1 MKTFFIKNYVLF
13 ENFQKLCQGKKIKFI
28 FRIFEAMNNH
38 FFDLIEHTNRS
49 VFLTGKAGTGKTT
62 FLNDF
67 VKRTKKKYIV
77 VAPTG
82 IAAIN
87 AGGVTI
93 HSMFGLPL
101 RTFLP
106 TTDRIDGSLANNI
119 ADLMPHFK
127 YRKDKLK
134 LLREIEV
141 LIIDEVSMLRAD
153 VLDMMDFS
161 LRFIRRNNQRFGGVQ
176 MLFIGDLYQL
186 PPVVRD
192 EHILKICY
200 DSPFFFDSLAV
211 KDIPLLTIE
220 LTKVYRQSDE
230 DFLEILNAIRDG
242 DTANIDFDL
251 LNKRYDPDFDM
262 GNESYVYLCSHNK
275 MADEINQE
283 KLAEIKVTPN
293 TYEAKLFGDFKENQY
308 PNEQFLELKIGA
320 QVMFIRN
327 DISGEKKYFNGKL
340 GEISALD
347 ENEIKV
353 VLDGSEREITVKR
366 EVWEQKKYFLD
377 TEKNIQEEV
386 LGSFEQFPI
395 KLAWAVTIHKS
406 QGLTF
411 DKVIIDAGKSFT
423 AGQVYVALSRCRTLE
438 GIVLKS
444 RITPDVIFK
453 DNRILQ
459 FQGNTLANDNVE
471 AILNKEKYDYS
482 IRKVLRTV
490 NCLWFLKEVEDW
502 NQLSITTKS
511 IDHVKTKQLYVQL
524 KHEIVNLG
532 KIFEKL
538 ERVISQKVNNFI
550 EQKEE
555 WSEIENKTKGA
566 VNFFFVEIRDK
577 VFNPLKEFYA
587 EIKGA
592 KGLKQYNEEFRNW
605 LEDIEEYLNSLKE
618 AYLLETKLLDEKND
632 KEISMKIAKVPS
644 QVLTFQLFE
653 QGKTIGEIAL
663 ERGLVKE
670 TVIGHLAKFAE
681 QGLLDIARVI
691 TSDKIKAFETEFYK
705 NPHETLS
712 DWKNALPSSFE
723 FNEIRI
729 LINHYNFLKDK
740 NKA

>member
-1 MKTFFIKNYVLF
+1 
-13 ENFQKLCQGKKIKFI
+13 
-28 FRIFEAMNNH
+28 MNNH

-49 VFLTGKAGTGKTT
+49 IFLTGKAGTGKTT

-67 VKRTKKKYIV
+67 VKRTRKKHIV

-106 TTDRIDGSLANNI
+106 TTDRIDTSLANNI

-134 LLREIEV
+134 LLREVEV
-141 LIIDEVSMLRAD
+141 LIIDEVSMLRSD

-192 EHILKICY
+192 EHILKMY
-200 DSPFFFDSLAV
+200 YNSPFFFDSHAI
-211 KDIPLLTIE
+211 KEIPLITIE

-230 DFLEILNAIRDG
+230 YFLEILNAIRDG
-242 DTANIDFDL
+242 DVANIDFNH
-251 LNKRYDPDFDM
+251 LNERYDPNFDM
-262 GNESYVYLCSHNK
+262 GTESYVYLCSHNK

-283 KLAEIKVTPN
+283 KLTEIKVDPKS
-293 TYEAKLFGDFKENQY
+293 YEAKLFGEFKENQF

-320 QVMFIRN
+320 QIMFIRN

-340 GEISALD
+340 GEIIALD

-353 VLDGSEREITVKR
+353 VLDGSEREIAVKR

-377 TEKNIQEEV
+377 TDKNIKEEV

-444 RITPDVIFK
+444 KITPEVIFK
-453 DNRILQ
+453 DNRILK
-459 FQGNTLANDNVE
+459 FQGETHANDNVE

-482 IRKVLRTV
+482 IKKVLRTV
-490 NCLWFLKEVEDW
+490 DSQWLLKEVEDW
-502 NQLSITTKS
+502 NNLSIVTKS

-524 KHEIVNLG
+524 KQEIVNLG

-538 ERVISQKVNNFI
+538 DRIISQKINNFI
-550 EQKEE
+550 ENKEE

-566 VNFFFVEIRDK
+566 VNFFFTEIRDK

-592 KGLKQYNEEFRNW
+592 KGLKQYNEDFRVW
-605 LEDIEEYLNSLKE
+605 LEDLEEYLNSLKE
-618 AYLLETKLLDEKND
+618 IHLLETKLLDEKND
-632 KEISMKIAKVPS
+632 KEINMKIAKVPS

-653 QGKTIGEIAL
+653 EGKTISEIAM

-681 QGLLDIARVI
+681 QGLLDISRVI
-691 TSDKIKAFETEFYK
+691 TSDKIKAFEDVFYK
-705 NPHETLS
+705 TPHETLTE
-712 DWKNALPSSFE
+712 WKNALPSNFE

-729 LINHYNFLKDK
+729 LINHFNYQKEK
-740 NKA
+740 SK

>member
-1 MKTFFIKNYVLF
+1 
-13 ENFQKLCQGKKIKFI
+13 
-28 FRIFEAMNNH
+28 MNNH
-38 FFDLIEHTNRS
+38 FFDIIEHTNRS

-67 VKRTKKKYIV
+67 VKRTKKKHIV
-77 VAPTG
+77 IAPTG

-106 TTDRIDGSLANNI
+106 TTERIDSSLANNI
-119 ADLMPHFK
+119 ADLMHHFK

-134 LLREIEV
+134 LLREVEII
-141 LIIDEVSMLRAD
+141 IIDEVSMLRAD

-161 LRFIRRNNQRFGGVQ
+161 LRFVRRNNQRFGGVQ

-192 EHILKICY
+192 EHVLKQY
-200 DSPFFFDSLAV
+200 YQSPFFFDSHAI
-211 KDIPLLTIE
+211 KEIPLITIE

-230 DFLEILNAIRDG
+230 EFLDILNAIRDG
-242 DTANIDFDL
+242 DVANIDFDH
-251 LNKRYDPDFDM
+251 LNERYDPDFQTGQD
-262 GNESYVYLCSHNK
+262 SYVYLCSHNR
-275 MADEINQE
+275 MADEINQQ
-283 KLAEIKVTPN
+283 KLAEIKVDPS
-293 TYEAKLFGDFKENQY
+293 TYEAKLFGEFKENQF

-327 DISGEKKYFNGKL
+327 DISPEKKYFNGKL
-340 GEISALD
+340 GEIIGLD
-347 ENEIKV
+347 ENEIRV
-353 VLDGSEREITVKR
+353 VLEGSEREIVVKR

-377 TEKNIQEEV
+377 TDKNIKEEV

-438 GIVLKS
+438 GIILKS
-444 RITPDVIFK
+444 KITPEVIFK
-453 DNRILQ
+453 DTRILQ
-459 FQGNTLANDNVE
+459 FQGDTFANDQVE
-471 AILNKEKYDYS
+471 TILNKEKYDYS
-482 IRKVLRTV
+482 IKKVLRTLDS
-490 NCLWFLKEVEDW
+490 LWFLKEVEDW
-502 NQLSITTKS
+502 NKLSITTKS
-511 IDHVKTKQLYVQL
+511 IDHVKTNQLYLQL
-524 KHEIVNLG
+524 KHEIVQLG
-532 KIFEKL
+532 KIFGKL
-538 ERVISQKVNNFI
+538 ERVLNQKIDLFISK
-550 EQKEE
+550 EEE
-555 WSEIENKTKGA
+555 WSEIESKAKGA
-566 VNFFFVEIRDK
+566 VNFFFTEIRDK
-577 VFNPLKEFYA
+577 IFNPLKEFYA

-592 KGLKQYNEEFRNW
+592 KGLKQYNEEFKNW
-605 LEDIEEYLNSLKE
+605 LEDIEEYLNSLKDVH
-618 AYLLETKLLDEKND
+618 LLESKLLEEKND
-632 KEISMKIAKVPS
+632 KEINLKIAKVPS

-653 QGKTIGEIAL
+653 QGKTIGEISL

-681 QGLLDIARVI
+681 QGLLDISRVI

-712 DWKNALPSSFE
+712 EWKTALPNEFE

-729 LINHYNFLKDK
+729 LINHYNYKKGK
-740 NKA
+740 N

>member
-1 MKTFFIKNYVLF
+1 
-13 ENFQKLCQGKKIKFI
+13 
-28 FRIFEAMNNH
+28 MNNH

-67 VKRTKKKYIV
+67 VKKTRKKYIV

-134 LLREIEV
+134 LLREVEV

-200 DSPFFFDSLAV
+200 QSPFFFDSHAI

-230 DFLEILNAIRDG
+230 KFLDILNAIRDG
-242 DTANIDFDL
+242 DVANINFEE
-251 LNKRYDPDFDM
+251 LNKRYDPDFKA
-262 GNESYVYLCSHNK
+262 GTESYVYLCSHNK

-283 KLAEIKVTPN
+283 KLEEIDLTVK
-293 TYEAKLFGDFKENQY
+293 TYEAKLFGDFKENQF
-308 PNEQFLELKIGA
+308 PNEQFLELKVGA

-327 DISGEKKYFNGKL
+327 DITGEKKYFNGKL

-347 ENEIKV
+347 DNEIKV
-353 VLDGSEREITVKR
+353 VLNGSEREITVKR

-377 TEKNIQEEV
+377 TEKNIKEEV

-411 DKVIIDAGKSFT
+411 DNVIIDAGKSFT

-444 RITPDVIFK
+444 KITPEVIFK

-459 FQGNTLANDNVE
+459 FQGDTFANDSVE
-471 AILNKEKYDYS
+471 AILNREKYDYS
-482 IRKVLRTV
+482 IKKVLRTV
-490 NCLWFLKEVEDW
+490 NCLWFLNEVEEW
-502 NQLSITTKS
+502 NKLSITTKS
-511 IDHVKTKQLYVQL
+511 IDHVKTNQLYLQL

-550 EQKEE
+550 ENKEE
-555 WSEIENKTKGA
+555 WSDIESKTKGA
-566 VNFFFVEIRDK
+566 VNFFFTEIRDK

-605 LEDIEEYLNSLKE
+605 LEDTEEYLNSLKE
-618 AYLLETKLLDEKND
+618 IHLLETKLLDEKND
-632 KEISMKIAKVPS
+632 KEINLKIAKVPS

-653 QGKTIGEIAL
+653 QGKTIGEIAM

-681 QGLLDIARVI
+681 QGLLDISRVI
-691 TSDKIKAFETEFYK
+691 TSDKIKAFEKEFYE
-705 NPHETLS
+705 NPHETLTE
-712 DWKNALPSSFE
+712 WKNALPNDFE

-729 LINHYNFLKDK
+729 LINHYNFKKEK
-740 NKA
+740 NDSI

>member
-1 MKTFFIKNYVLF
+1 
-13 ENFQKLCQGKKIKFI
+13 
-28 FRIFEAMNNH
+28 MNNH

-62 FLNDF
+62 FLNEF
-67 VKRTKKKYIV
+67 VKKTRKKYIV

-134 LLREIEV
+134 LLREVEV

-200 DSPFFFDSLAV
+200 ESPFFFDSHAI

-230 DFLEILNAIRDG
+230 KFLDILNAIRDG
-242 DTANIDFDL
+242 DVANINFDD
-251 LNKRYDPDFDM
+251 LNRRYDPDFKA
-262 GNESYVYLCSHNK
+262 GTESYVYLCSHNK

-283 KLAEIKVTPN
+283 KLEEIDLTVK
-293 TYEAKLFGDFKENQY
+293 TYEAKLFGDFKENQF
-308 PNEQFLELKIGA
+308 PNEQFLELKVGA

-327 DISGEKKYFNGKL
+327 DITGEKKYFNGKL

-347 ENEIKV
+347 DNEIKV

-377 TEKNIQEEV
+377 TEKNIKEEV
-386 LGSFEQFPI
+386 LGSFEQFPV

-411 DKVIIDAGKSFT
+411 DNVIIDAGKSFT

-444 RITPDVIFK
+444 KITPEVIFK

-459 FQGNTLANDNVE
+459 FQGSTLANDNVE
-471 AILNKEKYDYS
+471 AILNREKYDYS
-482 IRKVLRTV
+482 IKKVLRTV
-490 NCLWFLKEVEDW
+490 NCLWFLNEVEEW
-502 NQLSITTKS
+502 NKLSVTTKN
-511 IDHVKTKQLYVQL
+511 IDHVKTNQLYLQL
-524 KHEIVNLG
+524 KHETANLG

-550 EQKEE
+550 ENKEE
-555 WSEIENKTKGA
+555 WSDIESKTKGA
-566 VNFFFVEIRDK
+566 VNFFFTEIRDK

-605 LEDIEEYLNSLKE
+605 LEDTEEYLNSLKE
-618 AYLLETKLLDEKND
+618 IHLLETKLLDEKND
-632 KEISMKIAKVPS
+632 KEINLKIAKVPS

-681 QGLLDIARVI
+681 QGLLDISRVI
-691 TSDKIKAFETEFYK
+691 TSDKIKAFENEFYK
-705 NPHETLS
+705 NPHETLTE
-712 DWKNALPSSFE
+712 WKNALPNDFE

-729 LINHYNFLKDK
+729 LINHYNFKK
-740 NKA
+740 EKGR

>member
-1 MKTFFIKNYVLF
+1 
-13 ENFQKLCQGKKIKFI
+13 
-28 FRIFEAMNNH
+28 MNNH
-38 FFDLIEHTNRS
+38 FFDLIEYTSRS

-62 FLNDF
+62 FLNEF
-67 VKRTKKKYIV
+67 VKKTKKKHIV

-106 TTDRIDGSLANNI
+106 TTDRIDSSLANNI
-119 ADLMPHFK
+119 IDLQQHFK

-134 LLREIEV
+134 LLREVEV

-192 EHILKICY
+192 EHVLKMFY
-200 DSPFFFDSLAV
+200 NSPFFFDSLAI

-220 LTKVYRQSDE
+220 LTKVYRQTDQE
-230 DFLEILNAIRDG
+230 FLEILNAIRDG
-242 DTANIDFDL
+242 DVANIDFNH
-251 LNKRYDPDFDM
+251 LNERYDPGFEA
-262 GNESYVYLCSHNK
+262 GEEPYVYLCSHNK
-275 MADEINQE
+275 MADDINQE
-283 KLAEIKVTPN
+283 KLKDIKVSPKS
-293 TYEAKLFGDFKENQY
+293 YEAKLFGEFKENQF
-308 PNEQFLELKIGA
+308 PNEQFLELKVGA

-327 DISGEKKYFNGKL
+327 DITGEKKYFNGKL
-340 GEISALD
+340 GEISSLD
-347 ENEIKV
+347 ENEVKV
-353 VLDGSEREITVKR
+353 ILEGSEREITVKR
-366 EVWEQKKYFLD
+366 EVWEQKKYSLD
-377 TEKNIQEEV
+377 TDKNIKEEV

-444 RITPDVIFK
+444 QITPEVIFK
-453 DNRILQ
+453 DNRILK
-459 FQGNTLANDNVE
+459 FQGETQANDNVE
-471 AILNKEKYDYS
+471 SILNQEKYDYS

-490 NCLWFLKEVEDW
+490 DCQWFLKEVEQW
-502 NQLSITTKS
+502 NNLSIVTKS
-511 IDHVKTKQLYVQL
+511 IDRTKSNQLYLQL
-524 KHEIVNLG
+524 KRDVLNLG

-538 ERVISQKVNNFI
+538 ERIIFQKVNLFI
-550 EQKEE
+550 EKKED
-555 WSEIENKTKGA
+555 WSEIESKSKGA
-566 VNFFFVEIRDK
+566 VNFFFTEIRDK

-592 KGLKQYNEEFRNW
+592 KGLKQYNEELKNW

-618 AYLLETKLLDEKND
+618 IHLLETKLLDEKND
-632 KEISMKIAKVPS
+632 KEVSMKIAKVPS

-653 QGKTIGEIAL
+653 QGKTISEIAM

-691 TSDKIKAFETEFYK
+691 TSDKIKAFKEIFHRDPKENLT
-705 NPHETLS
+705 
-712 DWKNALPSSFE
+712 DWKAALPNDFE

-729 LINHYNFLKDK
+729 LINHFTYQKEK
-740 NKA
+740 NN

>member
-1 MKTFFIKNYVLF
+1 
-13 ENFQKLCQGKKIKFI
+13 
-28 FRIFEAMNNH
+28 MNNH
-38 FFDLIEHTNRS
+38 FFDLIEYTSRS

-62 FLNDF
+62 FLNEF
-67 VKRTKKKYIV
+67 VKKTKKKHIV

-106 TTDRIDGSLANNI
+106 TTDRIDSSLANNI
-119 ADLMPHFK
+119 IDLQQHFK

-134 LLREIEV
+134 LLREVEV

-192 EHILKICY
+192 EHVLKMFY
-200 DSPFFFDSLAV
+200 NSPFFFDSLAI

-220 LTKVYRQSDE
+220 LTKVYRQTDQG
-230 DFLEILNAIRDG
+230 FLEILNAIRDG
-242 DTANIDFDL
+242 DVANIDFNH
-251 LNKRYDPDFDM
+251 LNERYDPGFEAGEDP
-262 GNESYVYLCSHNK
+262 YVYLCSHNK
-275 MADEINQE
+275 MADDINQA
-283 KLAEIKVTPN
+283 KLKDIKVSPKS
-293 TYEAKLFGDFKENQY
+293 YEAKLFGEFKENQF

-327 DISGEKKYFNGKL
+327 DITGEKKYFNGKL
-340 GEISALD
+340 GEISSLD
-347 ENEIKV
+347 ENEVKV
-353 VLDGSEREITVKR
+353 ILEGNEREITVKR
-366 EVWEQKKYFLD
+366 EVWEQKKYSLD
-377 TEKNIQEEV
+377 TDKNIKEEV

-444 RITPDVIFK
+444 KITPEVIFK
-453 DNRILQ
+453 DNRILK
-459 FQGNTLANDNVE
+459 FQGETQANDNVE
-471 AILNKEKYDYS
+471 SILNQEKYDYS

-490 NCLWFLKEVEDW
+490 DCQWFLKEVEQW
-502 NQLSITTKS
+502 NNLSIVTKS
-511 IDHVKTKQLYVQL
+511 IDRTKSNQLYLQL
-524 KHEIVNLG
+524 KRDVLNLG

-538 ERVISQKVNNFI
+538 ERIIFQKVNLFI
-550 EQKEE
+550 EKKEN
-555 WSEIENKTKGA
+555 WSEIESKSKGA
-566 VNFFFVEIRDK
+566 VNFFFTEIRDK

-592 KGLKQYNEEFRNW
+592 KGLKQYNEELKNW

-618 AYLLETKLLDEKND
+618 IHLLETKLLDEKND
-632 KEISMKIAKVPS
+632 KEVSMKIAKVPS

-653 QGKTIGEIAL
+653 QGKTISEIAM

-691 TSDKIKAFETEFYK
+691 TSDKIKAFKEMFHRDPKENLT
-705 NPHETLS
+705 
-712 DWKNALPSSFE
+712 DWKAALPNDFE

-729 LINHYNFLKDK
+729 LINHFTYQKEK
-740 NKA
+740 NNI

>member
-1 MKTFFIKNYVLF
+1 
-13 ENFQKLCQGKKIKFI
+13 
-28 FRIFEAMNNH
+28 MNNH

-62 FLNDF
+62 FLNEF
-67 VKRTKKKYIV
+67 VKKTRKKYIV

-106 TTDRIDGSLANNI
+106 TADRIDGSLGNNI
-119 ADLMPHFK
+119 ADLQQHFK

-134 LLREIEV
+134 LLREVEV

-192 EHILKICY
+192 EHILKMY
-200 DSPFFFDSLAV
+200 YNSPFFFDSLAI

-220 LTKVYRQSDE
+220 LTKVYRQTDE
-230 DFLEILNAIRDG
+230 EFLEILNAVRDG
-242 DTANIDFDL
+242 DVANINFDH
-251 LNKRYDPDFDM
+251 LNERYDPDFNA
-262 GNESYVYLCSHNK
+262 GEESYIYLCSHNK
-275 MADEINQE
+275 LADDINQQ
-283 KLAEIKVTPN
+283 KLAEIKVDPSTF
-293 TYEAKLFGDFKENQY
+293 EAKLFGEFKENQY
-308 PNEQFLELKIGA
+308 PNEQFLELKVGA

-347 ENEIKV
+347 EKEIKV
-353 VLDGSEREITVKR
+353 ILDGSEREITVKR
-366 EVWEQKKYFLD
+366 EVWEQKKYSLD
-377 TEKNIQEEV
+377 SEKNIKEEV

-444 RITPDVIFK
+444 KITPDVIFK

-459 FQGNTLANDNVE
+459 FQGETFANDSVE
-471 AILNKEKYDYS
+471 EILNKEKYDYS
-482 IRKVLRTV
+482 IRKVLRSV
-490 NCLWFLKEVEDW
+490 DSQWLLKEVELW
-502 NQLSITTKS
+502 NNLSITTKS
-511 IDHVKTKQLYVQL
+511 IDHAKSKQLYLQL
-524 KHEIVNLG
+524 KRDTVNLG

-538 ERVISQKVNNFI
+538 ERIIFQKVNNFI
-550 EQKEE
+550 NKTEE
-555 WSEIENKTKGA
+555 WSEIESKTKGA
-566 VNFFFVEIRDK
+566 VNFFFNEVKDK
-577 VFNPLKEFYA
+577 IFSPLKEFYS
-587 EIKGA
+587 EIKGV
-592 KGLKQYNEEFRNW
+592 KGLKNYNEELRSW
-605 LEDIEEYLNSLKE
+605 LEDIEDYLNGLKT
-618 AYLLETKLLDEKND
+618 AHLLETKLLDEKNN
-632 KEISMKIAKVPS
+632 KEVSMKIAKVPS

-653 QGKTIGEIAL
+653 QGKTISEIAL

-670 TVIGHLAKFAE
+670 TVLGHLAKFAE
-681 QGLLDIARVI
+681 QGLLDLSRVI
-691 TSDKIKAFETEFYK
+691 TLDKIKTFEKAFKTDPK
-705 NPHETLS
+705 ETLNE
-712 DWKNALPSSFE
+712 WKTALPNDFD

-729 LINHYNFLKDK
+729 LINHYKFLKDR
-740 NKA
+740 NE

>member
-1 MKTFFIKNYVLF
+1 
-13 ENFQKLCQGKKIKFI
+13 
-28 FRIFEAMNNH
+28 MNNH
-38 FFDLIEHTNRS
+38 FFDIIEHTNRS

-67 VKRTKKKYIV
+67 VKRTKKKHIV
-77 VAPTG
+77 IAPTG

-106 TTDRIDGSLANNI
+106 TTERIDGSLANNI
-119 ADLMPHFK
+119 ADLMHHFK

-134 LLREIEV
+134 LLREIEII
-141 LIIDEVSMLRAD
+141 IIDEVSMLRAD

-161 LRFIRRNNQRFGGVQ
+161 LRFVRRNNQRFGGVQ

-192 EHILKICY
+192 EHVLKQY
-200 DSPFFFDSLAV
+200 YQSPFFFDSLAI
-211 KDIPLLTIE
+211 KEIPLITIE
-220 LTKVYRQSDE
+220 LTKVYRQSDQE
-230 DFLEILNAIRDG
+230 FLEILNAIRDG
-242 DTANIDFDL
+242 DVANIDFDH
-251 LNKRYDPDFDM
+251 LNERYDPDFETGQD
-262 GNESYVYLCSHNK
+262 SYVYLCSHNK
-275 MADEINQE
+275 MADEINQQ
-283 KLAEIKVTPN
+283 KLTEIKVDPS
-293 TYEAKLFGDFKENQY
+293 TYEAKLFGEFKENQF

-327 DISGEKKYFNGKL
+327 DISPDKKYFNGKL
-340 GEISALD
+340 GEVIGLD
-347 ENEIKV
+347 ENEIRV
-353 VLDGSEREITVKR
+353 VLEGSEREIVVKR

-377 TEKNIQEEV
+377 TDKNIKEEV

-444 RITPDVIFK
+444 KITPEVIFK
-453 DNRILQ
+453 DTRILQ
-459 FQGNTLANDNVE
+459 FQGDTFANDHVE
-471 AILNKEKYDYS
+471 DILNKEKYDYS
-482 IRKVLRTV
+482 IKKVLRTLDS
-490 NCLWFLKEVEDW
+490 LWFLKEIEDW
-502 NQLSITTKS
+502 NKLSITTKS
-511 IDHVKTKQLYVQL
+511 IDHVKTNQLYLQL
-524 KHEIVNLG
+524 KHEIVQLG
-532 KIFEKL
+532 KIFGKL
-538 ERVISQKVNNFI
+538 ERILHQKIDLFI
-550 EQKEE
+550 NKEE
-555 WSEIENKTKGA
+555 EWTEIEGKTKGA
-566 VNFFFVEIRDK
+566 VNFFFTEIRDK

-592 KGLKQYNEEFRNW
+592 KGLKQYNEEFKDW
-605 LEDIEEYLNSLKE
+605 LEDIEEYLNSLKDVH
-618 AYLLETKLLDEKND
+618 LLETRLLDEKND
-632 KEISMKIAKVPS
+632 KEINLKIAKVPS

-653 QGKTIGEIAL
+653 QGKTIGEISL

-681 QGLLDIARVI
+681 QGLLDISRVI

-705 NPHETLS
+705 NPHETLTE
-712 DWKNALPSSFE
+712 WKGALPNDFE

-729 LINHYNFLKDK
+729 LINHFNYKKGK
-740 NKA
+740 NS

>member
-1 MKTFFIKNYVLF
+1 
-13 ENFQKLCQGKKIKFI
+13 
-28 FRIFEAMNNH
+28 MNNH
-38 FFDLIEHTNRS
+38 FFDLIEYTSRS

-62 FLNDF
+62 FLNEF
-67 VKRTKKKYIV
+67 VKKTKKKHIV

-106 TTDRIDGSLANNI
+106 TTDRIDSSLANNI
-119 ADLMPHFK
+119 IDLQQHFK

-134 LLREIEV
+134 LLREVEV

-192 EHILKICY
+192 EHVLKMFY
-200 DSPFFFDSLAV
+200 NSPFFFDSLAI

-220 LTKVYRQSDE
+220 LTKVYRQTDQ

-242 DTANIDFDL
+242 DVANIDFNH
-251 LNKRYDPDFDM
+251 LNERYDPGFEA
-262 GNESYVYLCSHNK
+262 GEEPYVYLCSHNK
-275 MADEINQE
+275 MADDINQE
-283 KLAEIKVTPN
+283 KLKDIKVSPKS
-293 TYEAKLFGDFKENQY
+293 YEAKLFGEFKENQF
-308 PNEQFLELKIGA
+308 PNEQFLELKVGA

-327 DISGEKKYFNGKL
+327 DITGEKKYFNGKL
-340 GEISALD
+340 GEISSLD
-347 ENEIKV
+347 ENEVKV
-353 VLDGSEREITVKR
+353 ILEGSEREITVKR
-366 EVWEQKKYFLD
+366 EVWEQKKYSLD
-377 TEKNIQEEV
+377 TDKNIKEEV

-438 GIVLKS
+438 GIILKS
-444 RITPDVIFK
+444 KITPEVIFK
-453 DNRILQ
+453 DNRILK
-459 FQGNTLANDNVE
+459 FQGETQANDNVE
-471 AILNKEKYDYS
+471 SILNQEKYDYS

-490 NCLWFLKEVEDW
+490 DCQWFLKEVEQW
-502 NQLSITTKS
+502 NNLSIVTKS
-511 IDHVKTKQLYVQL
+511 IDRTKSNQLYLQL
-524 KHEIVNLG
+524 KRDVLNLG

-538 ERVISQKVNNFI
+538 ERIIFQKVNLFI
-550 EQKEE
+550 EKKED
-555 WSEIENKTKGA
+555 WSEIESKSKGA
-566 VNFFFVEIRDK
+566 VNFFFTEIRDK

-592 KGLKQYNEEFRNW
+592 KGLKQYNEELKNW

-618 AYLLETKLLDEKND
+618 IHLLETKLLDEKND
-632 KEISMKIAKVPS
+632 KEVSMKIAKVPS

-653 QGKTIGEIAL
+653 QGKTISEIAM

-691 TSDKIKAFETEFYK
+691 TSDKIKAFKEMFHRDPKENLT
-705 NPHETLS
+705 
-712 DWKNALPSSFE
+712 DWKAALPNDFE

-729 LINHYNFLKDK
+729 LINHFTYQKEK
-740 NKA
+740 NN

>member
-1 MKTFFIKNYVLF
+1 
-13 ENFQKLCQGKKIKFI
+13 
-28 FRIFEAMNNH
+28 MNNH
-38 FFDLIEHTNRS
+38 FFDLIEYTNRS
-49 VFLTGKAGTGKTT
+49 IFLTGKAGTGKTT

-67 VKRTKKKYIV
+67 VKRTKKKHIV

-106 TTDRIDGSLANNI
+106 TTDRIDTSLANNI

-134 LLREIEV
+134 LLREVEV

-161 LRFIRRNNQRFGGVQ
+161 LRFIRRNSQRFGGVQ

-192 EHILKICY
+192 EHILKMFY
-200 DSPFFFDSLAV
+200 NSPFFFDSHAI
-211 KDIPLLTIE
+211 KEIPLLTIE

-230 DFLEILNAIRDG
+230 SFLDILNAIRDG
-242 DTANIDFDL
+242 DVGSIDFEH
-251 LNKRYDPDFDM
+251 LNERYDPTFET
-262 GNESYVYLCSHNK
+262 GTESYVYLCSHNR

-283 KLAEIKVTPN
+283 KLKEIKVDPSTF
-293 TYEAKLFGDFKENQY
+293 EAKLFGEFKENQF

-327 DISGEKKYFNGKL
+327 DISGEKRYFNGKL

-377 TEKNIQEEV
+377 TDKNIKEEV

-444 RITPDVIFK
+444 KITPEVIFK

-459 FQGNTLANDNVE
+459 FQGSTLANDNVE
-471 AILNKEKYDYS
+471 SILNQEKYDYS
-482 IRKVLRTV
+482 IKKVLRTV
-490 NCLWFLKEVEDW
+490 DSRWILNEVEEW
-502 NQLSITTKS
+502 NKLSITTKS
-511 IDHVKTKQLYVQL
+511 IDTVKTNQLYIQL
-524 KHEIVNLG
+524 KHEVTQLG

-538 ERVISQKVNNFI
+538 EKVISQKVNNFI
-550 EQKEE
+550 DQKEE
-555 WSEIENKTKGA
+555 WSEIEAKTKGA
-566 VNFFFVEIRDK
+566 VNFFFTEIRDK
-577 VFNPLKEFYA
+577 VFSPLKEFYA

-618 AYLLETKLLDEKND
+618 AHLLETKLLEEKND
-632 KEISMKIAKVPS
+632 KEVSMKIAKVPS

-653 QGKTIGEIAL
+653 QGKTIAEVAF

-681 QGLLDIARVI
+681 QGLLDISRVI
-691 TSDKIKAFETEFYK
+691 TSDKIKAFEDMFYK
-705 NPHETLS
+705 TPHETLTE
-712 DWKNALPSSFE
+712 WKSALPNEFE

-729 LINHYNFLKDK
+729 LINHYNFKKEK
-740 NKA
+740 NK

>member
-1 MKTFFIKNYVLF
+1 
-13 ENFQKLCQGKKIKFI
+13 
-28 FRIFEAMNNH
+28 MNNH
-38 FFDLIEHTNRS
+38 FFDLIEYTSRS

-62 FLNDF
+62 FLNEF
-67 VKRTKKKYIV
+67 VKKTKKKHIV

-106 TTDRIDGSLANNI
+106 TTDRIDSSLANNI
-119 ADLMPHFK
+119 IDLQQHFK

-134 LLREIEV
+134 LLREVEV
-141 LIIDEVSMLRAD
+141 LIIDEVSMLRAN

-192 EHILKICY
+192 EHVLKMFY
-200 DSPFFFDSLAV
+200 NSPFFFDSLAI

-220 LTKVYRQSDE
+220 LTKVYRQTDQE
-230 DFLEILNAIRDG
+230 FLEILNAIRDG
-242 DTANIDFDL
+242 DVANIDFDH
-251 LNKRYDPDFDM
+251 LNERYDPGFEA
-262 GNESYVYLCSHNK
+262 GEEPYVYLCSHNK
-275 MADEINQE
+275 MADDINQE
-283 KLAEIKVTPN
+283 KLKDIKVSPKS
-293 TYEAKLFGDFKENQY
+293 YEAKLFGEFKENQF

-327 DISGEKKYFNGKL
+327 DITGEKKYFNGKL
-340 GEISALD
+340 GEISSLD
-347 ENEIKV
+347 ENEVKV
-353 VLDGSEREITVKR
+353 ILEGSEREITVKR
-366 EVWEQKKYFLD
+366 EVWEQKKYSLD
-377 TEKNIQEEV
+377 TDKNIKEEV

-438 GIVLKS
+438 GIILKS
-444 RITPDVIFK
+444 KITPEVIFK
-453 DNRILQ
+453 DNRILK
-459 FQGNTLANDNVE
+459 FQGETQANDNVE
-471 AILNKEKYDYS
+471 SILNQEKYDYS

-490 NCLWFLKEVEDW
+490 DCQWFLKEVEQW
-502 NQLSITTKS
+502 NNLSIVTKS
-511 IDHVKTKQLYVQL
+511 IDRTKSSQLYLQL
-524 KHEIVNLG
+524 KRDVLNLG

-538 ERVISQKVNNFI
+538 ERIIFQKVNLFI
-550 EQKEE
+550 EKKED
-555 WSEIENKTKGA
+555 WSEIESKSKGA
-566 VNFFFVEIRDK
+566 VNFFFTEIRDK

-592 KGLKQYNEEFRNW
+592 KGLKQYNEELKNW

-618 AYLLETKLLDEKND
+618 IHLLETKLLDEKND
-632 KEISMKIAKVPS
+632 KEVSMKIAKVPS

-653 QGKTIGEIAL
+653 QGKTISEIAM

-691 TSDKIKAFETEFYK
+691 TSDKIKAFKEMFHRDPKENLT
-705 NPHETLS
+705 
-712 DWKNALPSSFE
+712 DWKAALPNDFE

-729 LINHYNFLKDK
+729 LINHFTYQKEK
-740 NKA
+740 NNI

>member
-1 MKTFFIKNYVLF
+1 
-13 ENFQKLCQGKKIKFI
+13 
-28 FRIFEAMNNH
+28 MNNH
-38 FFDLIEHTNRS
+38 FFDLIEYTSRS

-62 FLNDF
+62 FLNEF
-67 VKRTKKKYIV
+67 VKKTKKKHIV

-106 TTDRIDGSLANNI
+106 TTDRIDSSLANNI
-119 ADLMPHFK
+119 IDLQQHFK

-134 LLREIEV
+134 LLREVEV

-192 EHILKICY
+192 EHVLKMFY
-200 DSPFFFDSLAV
+200 NSPFFFDSLAI

-220 LTKVYRQSDE
+220 LTKVYRQTDQE
-230 DFLEILNAIRDG
+230 FLEILNAIRDG
-242 DTANIDFDL
+242 DVANIDFNH
-251 LNKRYDPDFDM
+251 LNERYDPDFEA
-262 GNESYVYLCSHNK
+262 GEEPYVYLCSHNK
-275 MADEINQE
+275 MADDINQE
-283 KLAEIKVTPN
+283 KLKDIKVSPKS
-293 TYEAKLFGDFKENQY
+293 YEAKLFGEFKENQY
-308 PNEQFLELKIGA
+308 PNEQFLELKVGA

-340 GEISALD
+340 GEISSLD

-353 VLDGSEREITVKR
+353 ILDGSEREITVKR
-366 EVWEQKKYFLD
+366 EVWEQKKYSLD
-377 TEKNIQEEV
+377 TDKNIKEEV

-444 RITPDVIFK
+444 KITPEVIFK
-453 DNRILQ
+453 DNRILK
-459 FQGNTLANDNVE
+459 FQGETQANDNVE
-471 AILNKEKYDYS
+471 SILNQEKYDYS
-482 IRKVLRTV
+482 IRKLLRTLD
-490 NCLWFLKEVEDW
+490 CQWFLKEVEQW
-502 NQLSITTKS
+502 NNLSIVTKS
-511 IDHVKTKQLYVQL
+511 IDRSKSNQLYLQL
-524 KHEIVNLG
+524 KRDVLNLG

-538 ERVISQKVNNFI
+538 ERIIFQKVNLFI
-550 EQKEE
+550 EKKED
-555 WSEIENKTKGA
+555 WSEIESKSKGA
-566 VNFFFVEIRDK
+566 VNFFFTEIRDK
-577 VFNPLKEFYA
+577 VFNPLKDFYA

-592 KGLKQYNEEFRNW
+592 KGLKQYNEELKNW

-618 AYLLETKLLDEKND
+618 IHLLEAKLLDEKND
-632 KEISMKIAKVPS
+632 KEVSMKIAKVPS

-653 QGKTIGEIAL
+653 EGKTISEIAM

-691 TSDKIKAFETEFYK
+691 TSDKIKAFKEMFHRDPK
-705 NPHETLS
+705 ETLNE
-712 DWKNALPSSFE
+712 WKTALPNNFE

-729 LINHYNFLKDK
+729 LINHFTYQKEK
-740 NKA
+740 NNI

>member
-1 MKTFFIKNYVLF
+1 
-13 ENFQKLCQGKKIKFI
+13 
-28 FRIFEAMNNH
+28 MNNH

-49 VFLTGKAGTGKTT
+49 IFLTGKAGTGKTT

-67 VKRTKKKYIV
+67 VKRTRKKHIV

-106 TTDRIDGSLANNI
+106 TTERIDTSMANNI

-134 LLREIEV
+134 LLREVEV
-141 LIIDEVSMLRAD
+141 VIIDEVSMLRAD

-192 EHILKICY
+192 EHILRMY
-200 DSPFFFDSLAV
+200 YNSPFFFDSHAI
-211 KDIPLLTIE
+211 KEIPLITIE

-230 DFLEILNAIRDG
+230 NFLAILNAIRDG
-242 DTANIDFDL
+242 DVANINFDH
-251 LNKRYDPDFDM
+251 LNERYDPDF
-262 GNESYVYLCSHNK
+262 NSKEEPYVYLCSHNK
-275 MADEINQE
+275 MADDINQE
-283 KLAEIKVTPN
+283 KLDQIKVSPK
-293 TYEAKLFGDFKENQY
+293 TYEAKLFGEFKENQF
-308 PNEQFLELKIGA
+308 PNEQFLDLKIGA
-320 QVMFIRN
+320 QIMFIRN
-327 DISGEKKYFNGKL
+327 DISGEKRYFNGKL

-353 VLDGSEREITVKR
+353 ILDGSEKEITVKR

-377 TEKNIQEEV
+377 TDKNIKEEV

-411 DKVIIDAGKSFT
+411 DRVIIDAGKSFT

-444 RITPDVIFK
+444 KITPEVIFK
-453 DNRILQ
+453 DNRILK
-459 FQGNTLANDNVE
+459 FQGETHANDNVE
-471 AILNKEKYDYS
+471 SILNQEKYDYS
-482 IRKVLRTV
+482 IRKVLRTIDSQW
-490 NCLWFLKEVEDW
+490 LLKEVEDW
-502 NQLSITTKS
+502 NSLSLVTKN
-511 IDHVKTKQLYVQL
+511 IDHLKTKQLYVQL
-524 KHEIVNLG
+524 KPEIVNLG

-538 ERVISQKVNNFI
+538 ERVISQKVNLFI
-550 EQKEE
+550 EKKEE
-555 WSEIENKTKGA
+555 WSDIENKSKGA
-566 VNFFFVEIRDK
+566 VNFFFTEVRDK
-577 VFNPLKEFYA
+577 VFSPLKEFYA
-587 EIKGA
+587 EIKGS
-592 KGLKQYNEEFRNW
+592 KGLKQYNEEFRVW

-618 AYLLETKLLDEKND
+618 IHLLETKLLEEKNN
-632 KEISMKIAKVPS
+632 KEVSMKIAKVPS

-653 QGKTIGEIAL
+653 QGKTISEIAL

-681 QGLLDIARVI
+681 QGLLDISRVI
-691 TSDKIKAFETEFYK
+691 TSDKIKAFEELFHK
-705 NPHETLS
+705 DRKETLTE
-712 DWKNALPSSFE
+712 WKSVLPNDFE

-729 LINHYNFLKDK
+729 LINHFNYQKEK
-740 NKA
+740 VK

>member
-1 MKTFFIKNYVLF
+1 
-13 ENFQKLCQGKKIKFI
+13 
-28 FRIFEAMNNH
+28 MNNH
-38 FFDLIEHTNRS
+38 FFDIIEHTNRS

-62 FLNDF
+62 FLNEF
-67 VKRTKKKYIV
+67 VKKTRKKHIV

-134 LLREIEV
+134 LLREVEV
-141 LIIDEVSMLRAD
+141 IIIDEVSMLRAD

-176 MLFIGDLYQL
+176 MLLIGDLYQL

-192 EHILKICY
+192 EHVLKMFY
-200 DSPFFFDSLAV
+200 QSPFFFDSHAI
-211 KDIPLLTIE
+211 KEIPLITIE
-220 LTKVYRQSDE
+220 LTKVYRQSDQ

-242 DTANIDFDL
+242 DVANIDFEH
-251 LNKRYDPDFDM
+251 LNERYDPDFETGHD
-262 GNESYVYLCSHNK
+262 SYVYLCSHNK

-283 KLAEIKVTPN
+283 KLAKIKVTPN
-293 TYEAKLFGDFKENQY
+293 TYEAKLFGEFKENQF

-327 DISGEKKYFNGKL
+327 DISPEKKYFNGKL

-347 ENEIKV
+347 ENEIRV
-353 VLDGSEREITVKR
+353 VLEGSEREIVVKR

-377 TEKNIQEEV
+377 TDKNIKEEV

-444 RITPDVIFK
+444 KITPEVIFK

-459 FQGNTLANDNVE
+459 FQGDTFANDRVE
-471 AILNKEKYDYS
+471 NILNKEKYDYS
-482 IRKVLRTV
+482 IRKVLRTLDS
-490 NCLWFLKEVEDW
+490 LWLLHEVEEW
-502 NQLSITTKS
+502 NKLSIATKS
-511 IDHVKTKQLYVQL
+511 IDHVKANQLYLQL
-524 KHEIVNLG
+524 KHEIVQLG
-532 KIFEKL
+532 KVFTKL
-538 ERVISQKVNNFI
+538 ERILFQKINLFI
-550 EQKEE
+550 DKEEE
-555 WSEIENKTKGA
+555 WSEIESKTKGA
-566 VNFFFVEIRDK
+566 VNFFFVAIRDK
-577 VFNPLKEFYA
+577 VFNPLKDFYA

-592 KGLKQYNEEFRNW
+592 KGLKQYNEELKNW
-605 LEDIEEYLNSLKE
+605 LEDVEEYLNNLKE
-618 AYLLETKLLDEKND
+618 AHLLETKLLDEANN
-632 KEISMKIAKVPS
+632 KEINLKIAKVPS

-653 QGKTIGEIAL
+653 QGKTIGEISL

-681 QGLLDIARVI
+681 QGLLDISRVI
-691 TSDKIKAFETEFYK
+691 TSDKIKAFETEFY
-705 NPHETLS
+705 NNSHETLTE
-712 DWKNALPSSFE
+712 WKSALPNDFE

-729 LINHYNFLKDK
+729 LLNHYNYKKGK
-740 NKA
+740 NS

>member
-1 MKTFFIKNYVLF
+1 
-13 ENFQKLCQGKKIKFI
+13 
-28 FRIFEAMNNH
+28 MNNH
-38 FFDLIEHTNRS
+38 FFDLIEYTSRS

-62 FLNDF
+62 FLNEF
-67 VKRTKKKYIV
+67 VKKTKKKHIV

-106 TTDRIDGSLANNI
+106 TSERIDSSIANNI
-119 ADLMPHFK
+119 IDLQQHFK

-134 LLREIEV
+134 LLREVEV

-192 EHILKICY
+192 EHVLKMFY
-200 DSPFFFDSLAV
+200 NSPFFFDSLAI

-220 LTKVYRQSDE
+220 LTKVYRQTDE
-230 DFLEILNAIRDG
+230 GFLEILNAIRDG
-242 DTANIDFDL
+242 DVANIDFNH
-251 LNKRYDPDFDM
+251 LNERYNPGFEA
-262 GNESYVYLCSHNK
+262 GEEPYVYLCSHNK
-275 MADEINQE
+275 MADDINQE
-283 KLAEIKVTPN
+283 KLKDIKVSPKS
-293 TYEAKLFGDFKENQY
+293 YEAKLFGEFKENQY

-320 QVMFIRN
+320 QIMFIRN
-327 DISGEKKYFNGKL
+327 DITGEKKYFNGKL
-340 GEISALD
+340 GEISSLD
-347 ENEIKV
+347 ENEVKV
-353 VLDGSEREITVKR
+353 ILEGSEREITVKR
-366 EVWEQKKYFLD
+366 EVWEQKKYSLD
-377 TEKNIQEEV
+377 TDKNIKEEV

-444 RITPDVIFK
+444 KITPEVIFK
-453 DNRILQ
+453 DNRILK
-459 FQGNTLANDNVE
+459 FQGETQANDNVE
-471 AILNKEKYDYS
+471 SILNQEKYDYS

-490 NCLWFLKEVEDW
+490 DCQWFLKEVEQW
-502 NQLSITTKS
+502 NNLSIVNKS
-511 IDHVKTKQLYVQL
+511 IDRKKTNQLYLQL
-524 KHEIVNLG
+524 KRDVLNLG

-538 ERVISQKVNNFI
+538 ERIIFQKVNLFI
-550 EQKEE
+550 EKKED
-555 WSEIENKTKGA
+555 WSEIESKSKGA
-566 VNFFFVEIRDK
+566 VNFFFTEIRDK
-577 VFNPLKEFYA
+577 VFNPLKDFYA

-592 KGLKQYNEEFRNW
+592 KGLKQYNEELKNW

-618 AYLLETKLLDEKND
+618 VHLLETKLLDEKND

-653 QGKTIGEIAL
+653 EGKTISQIAL

-691 TSDKIKAFETEFYK
+691 TSDKITAFKEMFHR
-705 NPHETLS
+705 NPKETLNE
-712 DWKNALPSSFE
+712 WKAALPNDFE

-729 LINHYNFLKDK
+729 LINHFTYQKEK
-740 NKA
+740 NNI

>member
-1 MKTFFIKNYVLF
+1 
-13 ENFQKLCQGKKIKFI
+13 
-28 FRIFEAMNNH
+28 MNNH
-38 FFDLIEHTNRS
+38 FFDLIEYTSRS

-62 FLNDF
+62 FLNEF
-67 VKRTKKKYIV
+67 VKKTKKKHIV

-106 TTDRIDGSLANNI
+106 TTDRIDSSLANNI
-119 ADLMPHFK
+119 IDLQQHFK

-134 LLREIEV
+134 LLREVEV

-192 EHILKICY
+192 EHVLKMFY
-200 DSPFFFDSLAV
+200 NSPFFFDSLAI

-220 LTKVYRQSDE
+220 LTKVYRQTDQE
-230 DFLEILNAIRDG
+230 FLEILNAIRDG
-242 DTANIDFDL
+242 DVANIDFNH
-251 LNKRYDPDFDM
+251 LNERYDPGFEA
-262 GNESYVYLCSHNK
+262 GEEPYVYLCSHNK
-275 MADEINQE
+275 MADDINQE
-283 KLAEIKVTPN
+283 KLKDIKVSPKS
-293 TYEAKLFGDFKENQY
+293 YEAKLFGEFKENQY
-308 PNEQFLELKIGA
+308 PNEQFLELKVGA

-340 GEISALD
+340 GEISSLD

-353 VLDGSEREITVKR
+353 ILDGSEREITVKR
-366 EVWEQKKYFLD
+366 EVWEQKKYSLD
-377 TEKNIQEEV
+377 TDKNIKEEV

-444 RITPDVIFK
+444 KITPEVIFK
-453 DNRILQ
+453 DNRILK
-459 FQGNTLANDNVE
+459 FQGETQANDNVE
-471 AILNKEKYDYS
+471 SILNQEKYDYS
-482 IRKVLRTV
+482 IRKLLRTLD
-490 NCLWFLKEVEDW
+490 CQWFLKEVEQW
-502 NQLSITTKS
+502 NNLSIVTKS
-511 IDHVKTKQLYVQL
+511 IDRSKSNQLYLQL
-524 KHEIVNLG
+524 KRDVLNLG

-538 ERVISQKVNNFI
+538 ERIIFQKVNLFI
-550 EQKEE
+550 EKKED
-555 WSEIENKTKGA
+555 WSEIESKSKGA
-566 VNFFFVEIRDK
+566 VNFFFTEIRDK
-577 VFNPLKEFYA
+577 VFNPLKDFYA

-592 KGLKQYNEEFRNW
+592 KGLKQYNEELKNW

-618 AYLLETKLLDEKND
+618 IHLLETKLLDEKND
-632 KEISMKIAKVPS
+632 KEVSMKIAKVPS

-653 QGKTIGEIAL
+653 EGKTISEIAM

-691 TSDKIKAFETEFYK
+691 TSDKIKAFKEMFHRDPK
-705 NPHETLS
+705 ETLNE
-712 DWKNALPSSFE
+712 WKTALPNDFE

-729 LINHYNFLKDK
+729 LINHFTHQKEK
-740 NKA
+740 NNG

>member
-1 MKTFFIKNYVLF
+1 
-13 ENFQKLCQGKKIKFI
+13 
-28 FRIFEAMNNH
+28 MNNH

-62 FLNDF
+62 FLNEF
-67 VKRTKKKYIV
+67 VKKTRKKHIV

-106 TTDRIDGSLANNI
+106 TTDRIDGSLGNNI
-119 ADLMPHFK
+119 ADLQQHFK

-134 LLREIEV
+134 LLREVEV

-192 EHILKICY
+192 EHILKMFY
-200 DSPFFFDSLAV
+200 QSPFFFDSHAI

-220 LTKVYRQSDE
+220 LTKVYRQTDE
-230 DFLEILNAIRDG
+230 NFLEILNSIRDG
-242 DTANIDFDL
+242 DVANIDFEH
-251 LNKRYDPDFDM
+251 LNERYNPDFNAGED
-262 GNESYVYLCSHNK
+262 SYIYLCSHNK
-275 MADEINQE
+275 LADDINQQ
-283 KLAEIKVTPN
+283 KLAEIKVTPA
-293 TYEAKLFGDFKENQY
+293 TFEAKLFGEFKENQY

-327 DISGEKKYFNGKL
+327 DISGEKKYFNGKI

-347 ENEIKV
+347 EKEIKV
-353 VLDGSEREITVKR
+353 VLEGSEREITVKR
-366 EVWEQKKYFLD
+366 EVWEQKKYSLD
-377 TEKNIQEEV
+377 GEKNIKEEV

-444 RITPDVIFK
+444 KITPEVIFK

-459 FQGNTLANDNVE
+459 FQGATFANDNVE
-471 AILNKEKYDYS
+471 EILNREKYDYS
-482 IRKVLRTV
+482 IRKVLRSV
-490 NCLWFLKEVEDW
+490 DSQWLLKEVELW
-502 NQLSITTKS
+502 NNLSITTKS
-511 IDHVKTKQLYVQL
+511 IDHVKSKQLYLQL
-524 KHEIVNLG
+524 KRDVVNLG

-538 ERVISQKVNNFI
+538 ERIIFQKVNNFI
-550 EQKEE
+550 NQTEE
-555 WSEIENKTKGA
+555 WSEIESKTKGA
-566 VNFFFVEIRDK
+566 VNFFFSEVKDK
-577 VFNPLKEFYA
+577 IFSPLKEFYS
-587 EIKGA
+587 EIKGV
-592 KGLKQYNEEFRNW
+592 KGLKNYNEELRSW
-605 LEDIEEYLNSLKE
+605 LEDIEEYLNGLKT
-618 AYLLETKLLDEKND
+618 AHLLETKLLDEKND
-632 KEISMKIAKVPS
+632 KEVSMKIAKVPS

-653 QGKTIGEIAL
+653 QGKTISEIAL

-670 TVIGHLAKFAE
+670 TVLGHLARFAE
-681 QGLLDIARVI
+681 QGLLDLSRVI
-691 TSDKIKAFETEFYK
+691 TSDKIKTFEKAFKTDPK
-705 NPHETLS
+705 ETLNE
-712 DWKNALPSSFE
+712 WKTALPNDFD

-729 LINHYNFLKDK
+729 LINHFNFLKEK
-740 NKA
+740 GK

>member
-1 MKTFFIKNYVLF
+1 
-13 ENFQKLCQGKKIKFI
+13 
-28 FRIFEAMNNH
+28 MNNH
-38 FFDLIEHTNRS
+38 FFDLIEYTSRS

-62 FLNDF
+62 FLNEF
-67 VKRTKKKYIV
+67 VKKTKKKHIV

-106 TTDRIDGSLANNI
+106 TTDRIDSSLANNI
-119 ADLMPHFK
+119 IDLQQHFK

-134 LLREIEV
+134 LLREVEV

-192 EHILKICY
+192 EHVLKMFY
-200 DSPFFFDSLAV
+200 NSPFFFDSLAI

-220 LTKVYRQSDE
+220 LTKVYRQTDQ

-242 DTANIDFDL
+242 DVANIDFDH
-251 LNKRYDPDFDM
+251 LNERYDPGFEA
-262 GNESYVYLCSHNK
+262 GEEPYVYLCSHNK
-275 MADEINQE
+275 MADDINQE
-283 KLAEIKVTPN
+283 KLKDIKVSPKS
-293 TYEAKLFGDFKENQY
+293 YEAKLFGEFKENQF
-308 PNEQFLELKIGA
+308 PNEQFLELKVGA

-327 DISGEKKYFNGKL
+327 DITGEKKYFNGKL
-340 GEISALD
+340 GEISSLD
-347 ENEIKV
+347 ENEVKV
-353 VLDGSEREITVKR
+353 ILEGSEREITVKR
-366 EVWEQKKYFLD
+366 EVWEQKKYSLD
-377 TEKNIQEEV
+377 TDKNIKEEV

-444 RITPDVIFK
+444 KITPEVIFK
-453 DNRILQ
+453 DNRILK
-459 FQGNTLANDNVE
+459 FQGETQANDNVE
-471 AILNKEKYDYS
+471 SILNQEKYDYS

-490 NCLWFLKEVEDW
+490 DCQWFLKEVEQW
-502 NQLSITTKS
+502 NNLSIVTKS
-511 IDHVKTKQLYVQL
+511 IDRTKSNQLYLQL
-524 KHEIVNLG
+524 KRDVLNLG

-538 ERVISQKVNNFI
+538 ERIIFQKVNLFI
-550 EQKEE
+550 EKKED
-555 WSEIENKTKGA
+555 WSEIESKSKGA
-566 VNFFFVEIRDK
+566 VNFFFTEIRDK

-592 KGLKQYNEEFRNW
+592 KGLKQYNEELKNW

-618 AYLLETKLLDEKND
+618 IHLLETKLLDEKND
-632 KEISMKIAKVPS
+632 KEVSMKIAKVPS

-653 QGKTIGEIAL
+653 QGKTISEIAM

-691 TSDKIKAFETEFYK
+691 TSDKIKAFKEMFHGDPK
-705 NPHETLS
+705 ETLNE
-712 DWKNALPSSFE
+712 WKTALPNNFE

-729 LINHYNFLKDK
+729 LINHFTYEKEK
-740 NKA
+740 NNI

>member
-1 MKTFFIKNYVLF
+1 
-13 ENFQKLCQGKKIKFI
+13 
-28 FRIFEAMNNH
+28 MNNH

-67 VKRTKKKYIV
+67 VKKTRKKHIV

-106 TTDRIDGSLANNI
+106 TTERIDESLGNNI

-134 LLREIEV
+134 LLREVEV

-161 LRFIRRNNQRFGGVQ
+161 LRFIRRNTQRFGGVQ

-192 EHILKICY
+192 EHILKMY
-200 DSPFFFDSLAV
+200 YQSPFFFDSLAI

-230 DFLEILNAIRDG
+230 GFLAILNAIRDG
-242 DTANIDFDL
+242 DVDNIDFEH
-251 LNKRYDPDFDM
+251 LNERYDPGFNAGED
-262 GNESYVYLCSHNK
+262 SYVYLCSHNK

-283 KLAEIKVTPN
+283 KLKEIKVDGS
-293 TYEAKLFGDFKENQY
+293 TYEAKLFGEFKENQF
-308 PNEQFLELKIGA
+308 PNEQFLELKVGA
-320 QVMFIRN
+320 QIMFIRN
-327 DISGEKKYFNGKL
+327 DISPEKRYFNGKL
-340 GEISALD
+340 GEIVGLD
-347 ENEIKV
+347 ESEIRV
-353 VLDGSEREITVKR
+353 VLDGSEKEITVKR

-377 TEKNIQEEV
+377 TDKNIKEEV

-444 RITPDVIFK
+444 KITPEVIFK

-459 FQGNTLANDNVE
+459 FQGSTFANDNVE
-471 AILNKEKYDYS
+471 AILNQEKYDYS
-482 IRKVLRTV
+482 IKKVLRT
-490 NCLWFLKEVEDW
+490 LDSRWFLHEVEKW
-502 NQLSITTKS
+502 NKLSMATKS
-511 IDHVKTKQLYVQL
+511 IDNAKSNQLYLQL
-524 KHEIVNLG
+524 KHETTQLG

-538 ERVISQKVNNFI
+538 EKILFQKVSNFI
-550 EQKEE
+550 IEKEE
-555 WSEIENKTKGA
+555 WTEIETKSKGA
-566 VNFFFVEIRDK
+566 VNFFFMAVKDK
-577 VFNPLKEFYA
+577 IFNPLKEFYA

-592 KGLKQYNEEFRNW
+592 KGLKQYNDELRDW
-605 LEDIEEYLNSLKE
+605 LEDIEEYLNSLKDI
-618 AYLLETKLLDEKND
+618 YLLETRLLDEKND
-632 KEISMKIAKVPS
+632 KEVSMVIAKVPS

-653 QGKTIGEIAL
+653 QGKTIAEVAF

-681 QGLLDIARVI
+681 QGLLDISRVI
-691 TSDKIKAFETEFYK
+691 TTDKIKAFENEFYK

-712 DWKNALPSSFE
+712 EWKAALPNEFE

-729 LINHYNFLKDK
+729 LINHYNFKKQRGNDLQAEP
-740 NKA
+740 N

>member
-1 MKTFFIKNYVLF
+1 MIKFFSRQTFFFLRIFKTYAKVRNS
-13 ENFQKLCQGKKIKFI
+13 ID
-28 FRIFEAMNNH
+28 FRIFDNDEQS
-38 FFDLIEHTNRS
+38 FFDLLEYTSRS

-67 VKRTKKKYIV
+67 VKRTKKKHIV

-106 TTDRIDGSLANNI
+106 TTERIDTSLANNI

-134 LLREIEV
+134 LLREVEII
-141 LIIDEVSMLRAD
+141 IIDEVSMLRAD

-192 EHILKICY
+192 EHILKMY
-200 DSPFFFDSLAV
+200 YNSPFFFDSHAI
-211 KDIPLLTIE
+211 KDIPVVTIE

-230 DFLEILNAIRDG
+230 EFLEILNAIRDG
-242 DTANIDFDL
+242 DVANIDFDH

-262 GNESYVYLCSHNK
+262 GKESYVYLCSHNK

-283 KLAEIKVTPN
+283 KLAEIKVDAQ
-293 TYEAKLFGDFKENQY
+293 TYEAKLVGDFKENQF

-320 QVMFIRN
+320 QIMFIRN

-340 GEISALD
+340 GEIIGLD
-347 ENEIKV
+347 ENEIRV
-353 VLDGSEREITVKR
+353 ALDGSEKEIVVKR
-366 EVWEQKKYFLD
+366 ETWEQKKYFLD
-377 TEKNIQEEV
+377 TDKNIQEEV

-444 RITPDVIFK
+444 KITPEVIFK
-453 DNRILQ
+453 DDRILH
-459 FQGNTLANDNVE
+459 FHTDTVANDRVE
-471 AILNKEKYDYS
+471 AILNQEKYDYS

-490 NCLWFLKEVEDW
+490 DCLWFLKEVEDW
-502 NQLSITTKS
+502 NNLSIVTKNL
-511 IDHVKTKQLYVQL
+511 DHVKTKQLYLQL
-524 KHEIVNLG
+524 KHEAVNLG

-538 ERVISQKVNNFI
+538 ERIIFQKVNNFI
-550 EQKEE
+550 QQKEE
-555 WSEIENKTKGA
+555 WSEIESKSKGA
-566 VNFFFVEIRDK
+566 VNFFLQKPEIR
-577 VFNPLKEFYA
+577 F
-587 EIKGA
+587 
-592 KGLKQYNEEFRNW
+592 
-605 LEDIEEYLNSLKE
+605 S
-618 AYLLETKLLDEKND
+618 
-632 KEISMKIAKVPS
+632 
-644 QVLTFQLFE
+644 
-653 QGKTIGEIAL
+653 
-663 ERGLVKE
+663 
-670 TVIGHLAKFAE
+670 
-681 QGLLDIARVI
+681 
-691 TSDKIKAFETEFYK
+691 
-705 NPHETLS
+705 
-712 DWKNALPSSFE
+712 
-723 FNEIRI
+723 I
-729 LINHYNFLKDK
+729 L
-740 NKA
+740 

>member
-1 MKTFFIKNYVLF
+1 
-13 ENFQKLCQGKKIKFI
+13 
-28 FRIFEAMNNH
+28 MNNH

-67 VKRTKKKYIV
+67 VKRTRKKHIV

-106 TTDRIDGSLANNI
+106 TTERIDTSLANNI

-134 LLREIEV
+134 LLREVEII
-141 LIIDEVSMLRAD
+141 IIDEVSMLRAD

-192 EHILKICY
+192 EHILKMY
-200 DSPFFFDSLAV
+200 YHSPFFFDSHAI
-211 KDIPLLTIE
+211 KEIPLITIE

-230 DFLEILNAIRDG
+230 NFLAILNAIRDG
-242 DTANIDFDL
+242 DIANIDFES
-251 LNKRYDPDFDM
+251 LNERYDPDFDM
-262 GNESYVYLCSHNK
+262 GDEPYVYLCSHNK
-275 MADEINQE
+275 MADDINQE
-283 KLAEIKVTPN
+283 QLDALKVSSK
-293 TYEAKLFGDFKENQY
+293 TYEAKLFGEFKENQF
-308 PNEQFLELKIGA
+308 PNEQFLDLKIGA
-320 QVMFIRN
+320 QIMFIRN

-340 GEISALD
+340 GEISALE

-353 VLDGSEREITVKR
+353 ILDGSEREITVKR

-377 TEKNIQEEV
+377 TDKNIKEEV
-386 LGSFEQFPI
+386 LGSFEQFPV

-411 DKVIIDAGKSFT
+411 DRVIIDAGKSFT

-444 RITPDVIFK
+444 KITPEVIFK
-453 DNRILQ
+453 DNRILH
-459 FQGNTLANDNVE
+459 FHSDTVANDKVE
-471 AILNKEKYDYS
+471 AILNNEKYDYS
-482 IRKVLRTV
+482 IKKVLRTIDSQW
-490 NCLWFLKEVEDW
+490 LLKEVEEW
-502 NQLSITTKS
+502 NKLSVATKS
-511 IDHVKTKQLYVQL
+511 IDHIKVNQLYMQL
-524 KHEIVNLG
+524 KQDIVNLG

-538 ERVISQKVNNFI
+538 DRVISQKVNNFI

-566 VNFFFVEIRDK
+566 VNFFFTEIRDK
-577 VFNPLKEFYA
+577 IFSPLKDFYA

-618 AYLLETKLLDEKND
+618 IHLLETKLLEEKNNQ
-632 KEISMKIAKVPS
+632 EVSMKIAKVPS

-653 QGKTIGEIAL
+653 QGKTISEIAL

-681 QGLLDIARVI
+681 QGLLDITRVI
-691 TSDKIKAFETEFYK
+691 TSDKIKAFEDLFK
-705 NPHETLS
+705 ADRKETLTE
-712 DWKNALPSSFE
+712 WKNALPSHFE

-729 LINHYNFLKDK
+729 LINHFNYLKEK
-740 NKA
+740 EKI

>member
-1 MKTFFIKNYVLF
+1 
-13 ENFQKLCQGKKIKFI
+13 
-28 FRIFEAMNNH
+28 MNNH

-67 VKRTKKKYIV
+67 VKKTRKKYIV

-134 LLREIEV
+134 LLREVEV

-161 LRFIRRNNQRFGGVQ
+161 LRFIRRNSQRFGGVQ

-200 DSPFFFDSLAV
+200 QSPFFFDSHAV

-230 DFLEILNAIRDG
+230 KFLDILNAIRDG
-242 DTANIDFDL
+242 DVANINFDV
-251 LNKRYDPDFDM
+251 LNERYDPDFKAGTD
-262 GNESYVYLCSHNK
+262 SYVYLCSHNK
-275 MADEINQE
+275 MADEINQQ
-283 KLAEIKVTPN
+283 KLEEIDLTVK
-293 TYEAKLFGDFKENQY
+293 TYEAKLFGDFKENQF
-308 PNEQFLELKIGA
+308 PNEQFLELKVGA

-340 GEISALD
+340 GEIMSLD
-347 ENEIKV
+347 DNEIKV
-353 VLDGSEREITVKR
+353 VLDGSEREIVVKR

-377 TEKNIQEEV
+377 TEKNIKEEV

-411 DKVIIDAGKSFT
+411 DNVIIDAGKSFT

-444 RITPDVIFK
+444 KITPEVIFK

-459 FQGNTLANDNVE
+459 FQGNTFANDNVE
-471 AILNKEKYDYS
+471 AILNREKYDYS
-482 IRKVLRTV
+482 IKKVLRTV
-490 NCLWFLKEVEDW
+490 NCLWFLNEVEEW
-502 NQLSITTKS
+502 NKLSITTKS
-511 IDHVKTKQLYVQL
+511 IDHVKTNQLYLQL

-550 EQKEE
+550 ENKEE
-555 WSEIENKTKGA
+555 WSEIEGKTKGA
-566 VNFFFVEIRDK
+566 VNFFFTEIRYK

-587 EIKGA
+587 EIKGT
-592 KGLKQYNEEFRNW
+592 KGLKQYNEEFRDW
-605 LEDIEEYLNSLKE
+605 LEDTEEYLNSLKE
-618 AYLLETKLLDEKND
+618 VHLLETKLLDEKND
-632 KEISMKIAKVPS
+632 KEINLKIAKVPS

-653 QGKTIGEIAL
+653 QGKTIGEIAM

-681 QGLLDIARVI
+681 QGLLDISRVI
-691 TSDKIKAFETEFYK
+691 TSDKIKAFENEFYK
-705 NPHETLS
+705 NPHETLTE
-712 DWKNALPSSFE
+712 WKNALPNDFE

-729 LINHYNFLKDK
+729 LINHYTFKKEK
-740 NKA
+740 NDSM

>member
-1 MKTFFIKNYVLF
+1 
-13 ENFQKLCQGKKIKFI
+13 
-28 FRIFEAMNNH
+28 MNNH
-38 FFDLIEHTNRS
+38 FFDLIEYTSRS

-62 FLNDF
+62 FLNEF
-67 VKRTKKKYIV
+67 VKKTKKKHIV

-106 TTDRIDGSLANNI
+106 TTERIDSSIANNI
-119 ADLMPHFK
+119 IDLQQHFK

-134 LLREIEV
+134 LLREVEV

-192 EHILKICY
+192 EHVLKMFY
-200 DSPFFFDSLAV
+200 NSPFFFDSLAI

-220 LTKVYRQSDE
+220 LTKVYRQTDQE
-230 DFLEILNAIRDG
+230 FLEILNAIRDG
-242 DTANIDFDL
+242 DVANIDFDH
-251 LNKRYDPDFDM
+251 LNERYDPGFEA
-262 GNESYVYLCSHNK
+262 GEEPYVYLCSHNK
-275 MADEINQE
+275 MADDINQE
-283 KLAEIKVTPN
+283 KLKDIKVSPKS
-293 TYEAKLFGDFKENQY
+293 YEAKLFGEFKENQF

-327 DISGEKKYFNGKL
+327 DITGEKKYFNGKL
-340 GEISALD
+340 GEISSLD
-347 ENEIKV
+347 ENEVKV
-353 VLDGSEREITVKR
+353 ILEGSEREITVKR
-366 EVWEQKKYFLD
+366 EVWEQKKYSLD
-377 TEKNIQEEV
+377 TDKNIKEEV

-438 GIVLKS
+438 GIILKS
-444 RITPDVIFK
+444 KITPEVIFK
-453 DNRILQ
+453 DNRILK
-459 FQGNTLANDNVE
+459 FQGETQANDNVE
-471 AILNKEKYDYS
+471 SILNQEKYDYS

-490 NCLWFLKEVEDW
+490 DCQWFLKEVEQW
-502 NQLSITTKS
+502 NNLSIVTKS
-511 IDHVKTKQLYVQL
+511 IDRTKSSQLYLQL
-524 KHEIVNLG
+524 KRDVLNLG

-538 ERVISQKVNNFI
+538 ERIIFQKVNLFI
-550 EQKEE
+550 EKKED
-555 WSEIENKTKGA
+555 WSEIESKSKGA
-566 VNFFFVEIRDK
+566 VNFFFTEIRDK

-592 KGLKQYNEEFRNW
+592 KGLKQYNEELKNW

-618 AYLLETKLLDEKND
+618 IHLLETKLLDEKND
-632 KEISMKIAKVPS
+632 KEVSMKIAKVPS

-653 QGKTIGEIAL
+653 QGKTISEIAM

-691 TSDKIKAFETEFYK
+691 TSDKIKAFKEMFHRDPKENLT
-705 NPHETLS
+705 
-712 DWKNALPSSFE
+712 DWKAALPNDFE

-729 LINHYNFLKDK
+729 LINHFTYQKEK
-740 NKA
+740 NNI

>member
-1 MKTFFIKNYVLF
+1 
-13 ENFQKLCQGKKIKFI
+13 
-28 FRIFEAMNNH
+28 MNNH

-62 FLNDF
+62 FLNEF
-67 VKRTKKKYIV
+67 VKKTRKKHIV

-106 TTDRIDGSLANNI
+106 TTDRIDGSLGNNI
-119 ADLMPHFK
+119 ADLQQHFK

-134 LLREIEV
+134 LLREVEV

-192 EHILKICY
+192 EHILKMFY
-200 DSPFFFDSLAV
+200 QSPFFFDSLAI

-220 LTKVYRQSDE
+220 LTKVYRQTDE
-230 DFLEILNAIRDG
+230 EFLEILNAIRDG
-242 DTANIDFDL
+242 DVANIDFEH
-251 LNKRYDPDFDM
+251 LNERYNPDFNAGED
-262 GNESYVYLCSHNK
+262 SYIYLCSHNK
-275 MADEINQE
+275 LADDINQQ
-283 KLAEIKVTPN
+283 KLAEIKVSPATF
-293 TYEAKLFGDFKENQY
+293 EAKLFGEFKENQY

-327 DISGEKKYFNGKL
+327 DISGEKKYFNGKI

-347 ENEIKV
+347 EKEIKV
-353 VLDGSEREITVKR
+353 VLEGSEREITVKR
-366 EVWEQKKYFLD
+366 EVWEQKKYSLD
-377 TEKNIQEEV
+377 GEKNIKEEV

-444 RITPDVIFK
+444 KITPDVIFK

-459 FQGNTLANDNVE
+459 FQGATFANDNVE
-471 AILNKEKYDYS
+471 EIINKEKYDYS
-482 IRKVLRTV
+482 IRKVLRSV
-490 NCLWFLKEVEDW
+490 DSQWLLKEVELW
-502 NQLSITTKS
+502 NNLSITTKS
-511 IDHVKTKQLYVQL
+511 IDHIKSKQLYLQL
-524 KHEIVNLG
+524 KRDVVNLG

-538 ERVISQKVNNFI
+538 ERIIFQKVNNFI
-550 EQKEE
+550 NQTEE
-555 WSEIENKTKGA
+555 WSEIESKTKGA
-566 VNFFFVEIRDK
+566 VNFFFSEVKDK
-577 VFNPLKEFYA
+577 IFSPLKEFYS
-587 EIKGA
+587 EIKGV
-592 KGLKQYNEEFRNW
+592 KGLKNYNEELRSW
-605 LEDIEEYLNSLKE
+605 LEDIEEYLNGLKT
-618 AYLLETKLLDEKND
+618 AHLLEVKLLDEKND
-632 KEISMKIAKVPS
+632 KEVSMKIAKVPS

-653 QGKTIGEIAL
+653 QGKTISEIAL

-670 TVIGHLAKFAE
+670 TVLGHLARFAE
-681 QGLLDIARVI
+681 QGLLDLSRVI
-691 TSDKIKAFETEFYK
+691 TLDKIKTFEKAFKTDPK
-705 NPHETLS
+705 ETLNE
-712 DWKNALPSSFE
+712 WKTALPNDFD

-729 LINHYNFLKDK
+729 LINHFNFLKEK
-740 NKA
+740 GR

>member
-1 MKTFFIKNYVLF
+1 
-13 ENFQKLCQGKKIKFI
+13 
-28 FRIFEAMNNH
+28 MNNH

-67 VKRTKKKYIV
+67 VKKTRKKYIV

-134 LLREIEV
+134 LLREVEV

-200 DSPFFFDSLAV
+200 PSPFFFDSHAI

-230 DFLEILNAIRDG
+230 KFLDILNAIRDG
-242 DTANIDFDL
+242 DVANINFED
-251 LNKRYDPDFDM
+251 LNKRYDPDFKA
-262 GNESYVYLCSHNK
+262 GTESYVYLCSHNK

-283 KLAEIKVTPN
+283 KLEEIDLTVK
-293 TYEAKLFGDFKENQY
+293 TYEAKLFGDFKENQF
-308 PNEQFLELKIGA
+308 PNEQFLELKVGA

-327 DISGEKKYFNGKL
+327 DITGEKKYFNGKL

-347 ENEIKV
+347 DNEIKV

-377 TEKNIQEEV
+377 TEKNIKEEV

-411 DKVIIDAGKSFT
+411 DNVIIDAGKSFT

-444 RITPDVIFK
+444 KITPEVIFK
-453 DNRILQ
+453 DSRILQ
-459 FQGNTLANDNVE
+459 FQGSTLANDNVE
-471 AILNKEKYDYS
+471 AILNREKYDYS
-482 IRKVLRTV
+482 IKKVLRTV
-490 NCLWFLKEVEDW
+490 NCLWFLNEVEEW
-502 NQLSITTKS
+502 NKLSITTKS
-511 IDHVKTKQLYVQL
+511 IDHVKTNQLYLQL

-550 EQKEE
+550 ENKEE
-555 WSEIENKTKGA
+555 WSEIESKTKGA
-566 VNFFFVEIRDK
+566 VNFFFAEIRDK

-605 LEDIEEYLNSLKE
+605 LEDTEEYLNSLKE
-618 AYLLETKLLDEKND
+618 IHLLETKLLDEKND
-632 KEISMKIAKVPS
+632 KEINLKIAKVPS

-653 QGKTIGEIAL
+653 QGKTIGEIAM

-681 QGLLDIARVI
+681 QGLLDISRVI
-691 TSDKIKAFETEFYK
+691 TSDKIKAFEKEFYE
-705 NPHETLS
+705 NPHETLTE
-712 DWKNALPSSFE
+712 WKNALPNDFE

-729 LINHYNFLKDK
+729 LINHYNFKKEK
-740 NKA
+740 NDSV

>member
-1 MKTFFIKNYVLF
+1 
-13 ENFQKLCQGKKIKFI
+13 
-28 FRIFEAMNNH
+28 MNNH
-38 FFDLIEHTNRS
+38 FFDLIEYTSRS

-62 FLNDF
+62 FLNEF
-67 VKRTKKKYIV
+67 VKKTKKKHIV

-106 TTDRIDGSLANNI
+106 TSERIDSSIANNI
-119 ADLMPHFK
+119 IDLQQHFK

-134 LLREIEV
+134 LLREVEV

-192 EHILKICY
+192 EHVLKMFY
-200 DSPFFFDSLAV
+200 NSPFFFDSLAI

-220 LTKVYRQSDE
+220 LTKVYRQTDE
-230 DFLEILNAIRDG
+230 GFLEILNAIRDG
-242 DTANIDFDL
+242 DVANIDFNH
-251 LNKRYDPDFDM
+251 LNERYNPGFEA
-262 GNESYVYLCSHNK
+262 GEEPYVYLCSHNK
-275 MADEINQE
+275 MADDINQE
-283 KLAEIKVTPN
+283 KLKDIKVSPKS
-293 TYEAKLFGDFKENQY
+293 YEAKLFGEFKENQY
-308 PNEQFLELKIGA
+308 PNEQFLELKVGA

-327 DISGEKKYFNGKL
+327 DITGEKKYFNGKL
-340 GEISALD
+340 GEISSLD
-347 ENEIKV
+347 ENEVKV
-353 VLDGSEREITVKR
+353 ILEGSEREITVKR
-366 EVWEQKKYFLD
+366 EVWEQKKYSLD
-377 TEKNIQEEV
+377 TDKNIKEEV

-444 RITPDVIFK
+444 KITPEVIFK
-453 DNRILQ
+453 DNRILK
-459 FQGNTLANDNVE
+459 FQGETQANDNVE
-471 AILNKEKYDYS
+471 SILNQEKYDYS

-490 NCLWFLKEVEDW
+490 DCQWFLKEVEQW
-502 NQLSITTKS
+502 NNLSIVTKS
-511 IDHVKTKQLYVQL
+511 IDRTKSNQLYLQL
-524 KHEIVNLG
+524 KRDVLNLG

-538 ERVISQKVNNFI
+538 ERIIFQKVNLFI
-550 EQKEE
+550 EKKED
-555 WSEIENKTKGA
+555 WSEIESKSKGA
-566 VNFFFVEIRDK
+566 VNFFFTEIRDK
-577 VFNPLKEFYA
+577 VFNPLKDFYA

-592 KGLKQYNEEFRNW
+592 KGLKQYNEELKSW

-618 AYLLETKLLDEKND
+618 IHLLETKLLDEKND

-653 QGKTIGEIAL
+653 EGKTISQIAL

-691 TSDKIKAFETEFYK
+691 TSDKIKAFKEMFHRDPK
-705 NPHETLS
+705 ETLNE
-712 DWKNALPSSFE
+712 WKAALPNDFE

-729 LINHYNFLKDK
+729 LINHFTYQKEK
-740 NKA
+740 NN